1 MLHTKFK
8 HLGQVVLK
16 KKIFEYI
23 FMHFYGLNL
32 GLPGARP
39 SWTLGP
45 WFEQTW

>member
-8 HLGQVVLK
+8 TSGLSGFEEE
-16 KKIFEYI
+16 IFEYI
-23 FMHFYGLNL
+23 AMHFFGSNL
-32 GLPGARP
+32 GPPGPGP